1 MVKLIW
7 AFTQLEFKFSKT
19 LEKKMWITFF
29 VSIGYNTCFNMA
41 SEIGR
46 FIIIP
51 HIVIGRLCMPDLRR
65 NACRIVSDSWKLCR
79 VAKDVCC
86 FSLFYFRNS
95 FFFKEKFQGQIWISL
110 EAWKQDQ
117 CQRNV
122 IRKLMNRVM
131 AILIQDLEESCFHY
145 LKKLIIYS
153 LKNERITQSK

>member
-1 MVKLIW
+1 MGIHTAWVQILNNSRKKKCDKLSLFQLVTILASIWRVKLGSSLL
-7 AFTQLEFKFSKT
+7 FLT
-19 LEKKMWITFF
+19 LWLD
-29 VSIGYNTCFNMA
+29 GYACQICV
-41 SEIGR
+41 E
-46 FIIIP
+46 
-51 HIVIGRLCMPDLRR
+51 MPAESWVTAESFAEWQRV
-65 NACRIVSDSWKLCR
+65 CR
-79 VAKDVCC
+79 
-86 FSLFYFRNS
+86 FSLFYFRK